1 MQVAKP
7 GSPWQRRRRFAPMP
21 EQVEY
26 GTSHLSVVDGYGNAL
41 AMTSTIEDAFG
52 ARQMVRGFL
61 LNNQLSDFSF
71 TCRATATAR
80 RSPTASSRASARARR

>member
-1 MQVAKP
+1 
-7 GSPWQRRRRFAPMP
+7 MP

-26 GTSHLSVVDGYGNAL
+26 GTSHLSIVDGDGNAL

-71 TCRATATAR
+71 T
-80 RSPTASSRASARARR
+80 PTDERGAGRQPRRARQAPTLVDEPDAGL